1 MEILWPYEN
10 GEVGEFFYARYN
22 HPAVAEGEAELGRLG
37 GGTAVL
43 FPSGTGAATALA
55 LSLVRPGDT
64 IALAEGAYF
73 GTGRLFEALAPW
85 GLRQVEFD
93 QTGPPP
99 ADAQLLWVEA
109 PANAMLTLP
118 GLYDHAGHPA

>member
-22 HPAVAEGEAELGRLG
+22 HPAIAEVEAALGELD

-55 LSLVRPGDT
+55 LSLLHRRCFRSESRRP
-64 IALAEGAYF
+64 
-73 GTGRLFEALAPW
+73 R
-85 GLRQVEFD
+85 
-93 QTGPPP
+93 
-99 ADAQLLWVEA
+99 
-109 PANAMLTLP
+109 
-118 GLYDHAGHPA
+118 AG